1 MILYNTM
8 VNISKKRL
16 DEKTAKE
23 IHAQLFKTMFNLKS
37 SKDTRML
44 VKEFFTAAEQV
55 LFAKRLAALLLL
67 AEHIP
72 PYRVSRLLKL
82 SSATTARFAR
92 EIEQEKHTHI
102 VQIIKK
108 KKDRDVFW
116 AELEVMLRFG
126 MPERGKNR
134 WKWLDEMYPR

>member
-1 MILYNTM
+1 M
-8 VNISKKRL
+8 VNISKKKL

-23 IHAQLFKTMFNLKS
+23 IHARLFKTMFNLKNP
-37 SKDTRML
+37 KDMRVL
-44 VKEFFTAAEQV
+44 VEEFFTPAEQV

-102 VQIIKK
+102 GQIIKK